1 MADRVYPGPASKPAT
16 NGADAAAGGG
26 GGANPAFPATKAQL
40 YNATR
45 PVYRPQPSPRR
56 HKRSFCCSCCLWT
69 TFLVITLIILAAI
82 AGGIFY
88 VLYRPERPTFAVN
101 SLHLSQ
107 FNLSATTL
115 TSKLNI
121 SVSARNPNKKITYF
135 YDPITISTFSG
146 DIPVGTGSFPAFEH
160 GTKNTTN
167 LKATISTSK
176 QTLDAGDIS
185 KLKSKK
191 TLPLTLK
198 LETKVKVKV
207 GGLKTKK
214 VGIRVTCDGIRVSVP
229 AGKSLSKATTSNV
242 DCKVDLRIKIWKW
255 TL

>member
-1 MADRVYPGPASKPAT
+1 MADRVYPSSKPAA
-16 NGADAAAGGG
+16 NGATAAAAGGG
-26 GGANPAFPATKAQL
+26 ANPSFPANKAQL

-45 PVYRPQPSPRR
+45 PVYRPQPSRRR
-56 HKRSFCCSCCLWT
+56 HKRGCCCCCFLWT
-69 TFLVITLIILAAI
+69 TFIVITVVILAAI
-82 AGGIFY
+82 AGVIFY
-88 VLYRPERPTFAVN
+88 FLYRPEQPNFAVN

-107 FNLSATTL
+107 FNVSSTTL

-121 SVSARNPNKKITYF
+121 SVSARNPNKKLTYF

-160 GTKNTTN
+160 GTKNTTT
-167 LKATISTSK
+167 LKTTISTSK

-214 VGIRVTCDGIRVSVP
+214 VGIRVTCDGIHVNVP
-229 AGKSLSKATTSNV
+229 GGKSPSKATTSNV